1 MKRQMAMIGLLAV
14 GGAWNVEQLT
24 AQPAPPPPV
33 VSGGASYE
41 HSLERSRFDVGAGM
55 RREVDG
61 PYERVVG
68 DKGVFLIDRVTGATL
83 AVPNTPLAVPKGA
96 PISAANPQPLTERP
110 TEHDA
115 MARAYLLAAGVPEAE
130 VSGSHVTTTMAG
142 SGPTRDGVQ
151 PSRSTLLWYTTHL
164 ERSLGGVPVEGSFAF
179 VALDRSGRVITEG
192 VYWPAIPERIARRA
206 LALQQRLASANDHT
220 AFLAIARRLRPDIG
234 DARGTIGIVH
244 TSAGY
249 HGDFQANALYSVMV
263 RNPNG
268 GKAQII
274 RFDDTGTPVRMVD
287 EVPSGVDSP
296 KRR

>member
-1 MKRQMAMIGLLAV
+1 MKWQMAMIGVLAV
-14 GGAWNVEQLT
+14 GGAWNAEQLT
-24 AQPAPPPPV
+24 AEPAPQPEV
-33 VSGGASYE
+33 ASGGARYE
-41 HSLERSRFDVGAGM
+41 HSLERSRFDLGAGV
-55 RREVDG
+55 RREVNG

-96 PISAANPQPLTERP
+96 PISAAYPQPLTERP

-115 MARAYLLAAGVPEAE
+115 RVRAYLVAAGVPEAE

-142 SGPTRDGVQ
+142 GGPVRDGVQ
-151 PSRSTLLWYTTHL
+151 PSRSRLLWYTTHL
-164 ERSLGGVPVEGSFAF
+164 ERSLGGIPVEGSFAF
-179 VALDRSGRVITEG
+179 AALDRSGRVITEG
-192 VYWPAIPERIARRA
+192 VYWPAIPERLVRRA
-206 LALQQRLASANDHT
+206 LALQQRLTSTNDQA
-220 AFLAIARRLRPDIG
+220 AFLATVRRSRPDVG

-249 HGDFQANALYSVMV
+249 HGDFQANALYSVVV
-263 RNPNG
+263 RDPNG

-274 RFDDTGTPVRMVD
+274 RFDDTGTPARMVD
-287 EVPSGVDSP
+287 QVPSGIDSP